1 MKISNIETDDRV
13 FIIAEIGNNHEG
25 NFSVAQQ
32 MVAQA
37 AQAGADAVKFQTF
50 KTEHYISTLEQDRFA
65 RLKKFE
71 LSHDEFA
78 KLAEFA
84 RTQGVLFL
92 STPFDLH
99 SATFLKDHVVAFKI
113 ASGDNTF
120 YPLLKHVAQMDKPII
135 LSTGLLDIAGIKRT
149 LEFIRGCWSRSA
161 VNPDLAVLHCVT
173 AYPVPD
179 SEAKVAAISQIKEAI
194 GDATVGYSD
203 HTLGILASVC
213 AVANG
218 ARIIEKHFTLR
229 RDYSDFRDH
238 ALSADPAEFA
248 EMVQAIRRSEELLG
262 TRDKLPAPSE
272 VALESAVRRSIAAAH
287 DLSADHLLAT
297 EDLTWVRP
305 GTGFPPGSEHEVIGR
320 VLSHHVRRGELIT
333 EECLRPS

>member
-1 MKISNIETDDRV
+1 MKIGNINTDDRV

-25 NFSVAQQ
+25 NFDVAQQ
-32 MVAQA
+32 MIAQA

-50 KTEHYISTLEQDRFA
+50 KTEHYVSSLDQDRFA

-71 LSHDEFA
+71 LSHEEFA

-99 SATFLKDHVVAFKI
+99 SATFLKDHVAAVKI

-120 YPLLKHVAQMDKPII
+120 YPLLEHVAQMGKPII
-135 LSTGLLDIAGIKRT
+135 LSAGLLDISGIQRT
-149 LEFIRGCWSRSA
+149 IEFIRGCWGRSA
-161 VNPDLAVLHCVT
+161 VDPCLAVLHCVT

-179 SEAKVAAISQIKEAI
+179 SDAKVAAISQIKEVI

-229 RDYSDFRDH
+229 KDYSDFRDH
-238 ALSADPAEFA
+238 ALSADPAEFSK
-248 EMVQAIRRSEELLG
+248 MVQAIRRSEKLLG
-262 TRDKLPAPSE
+262 SRDKSPTPSE

-297 EDLTWVRP
+297 KDLTWVRP
-305 GTGFPPGSEHEVIGR
+305 GTGFPPGSEHEVVGR
-320 VLSHHVRRGELIT
+320 MLGRQVRRGELIT
-333 EECLRPS
+333 EKRLKPS